1 MTIHIKST
9 VRNSMLSAINTA
21 MNAGAG
27 PGTIEIRSGSQP
39 ANADAADV
47 GTVLVTFTCADPAF
61 ETPASG
67 VMDLDANPDLSDSSA
82 DATGTATWARCRDSD
97 GNVVFDGSVGTSGTD
112 FIITSTSIVA
122 GQTVTLT
129 VGALT
134 QPA

>member
-9 VRNSMLSAINTA
+9 VRNDMLSAINA
-21 MNAGAG
+21 AANAGSGAAV
-27 PGTIEIRSGSQP
+27 IELRSGSQP

-47 GTVLVTFTCADPAF
+47 GTVLATFTCDATSTF
-61 ETPASG
+61 LTPASG
-67 VMDLDANPDLSDSSA
+67 VMDLDAAPDLTDTA
-82 DATGTATWARCRDSD
+82 DATGTASWARMKDSD
-97 GNVVFDGSVGTSGTD
+97 GNVIFDGSVATSGGDYT
-112 FIITSTSIVA
+112 ITSTSVVS

>member
-9 VRNSMLSAINTA
+9 VRNSMLSALNTA
-21 MNAGAG
+21 ANAGSGAA
-27 PGTIEIRSGSQP
+27 TIEVRSGSQP

-47 GTVLVTFTCADPAF
+47 GTVLATFTCADPGF

-67 VMDLDANPDLSDSSA
+67 VMDLDANPDLTTTAS
-82 DATGTATWARCRDSD
+82 ATGTASWARMKDSD
-97 GNVVFDGSVGTSGTD
+97 GNVIFDGSVGTSGAD
-112 FIITSTSIVA
+112 FTITSTSVVS

-134 QPA
+134 LPA

>member
-9 VRNSMLSAINTA
+9 VRNDMLAALNVA
-21 MNAGAG
+21 ANAGSGAA
-27 PGTIEIRSGSQP
+27 TIELRSGTQP

-47 GTVLVTFTCADPAF
+47 GTVLATFTCADPAF

-67 VMDLDANPDLSDSSA
+67 SMDVDANPDLTATAS
-82 DATGTATWARCRDSD
+82 ATGTASWARMKDSN
-97 GNVVFDGSVGTSGTD
+97 GVVVFDGSVGTSGADYT
-112 FIITSTSIVA
+112 ITSTSIVS

-134 QPA
+134 LPA